1 MSLMASAEKF
11 VDDGDNSESTSLPTY
26 KMSKTLSDSPNA
38 PESISTHSRLQ
49 TELRIFGQK
58 ENNDLKNT
66 RDLHEPDEE
75 IYSKESRSYDVPVCG
90 WKEQRCSSRKRVSP
104 VCDILADR
112 ECKVLKLV
120 ETQDNHFGLC
130 EPYFKINTT
139 ITDADQNG
147 GQCLKHVVFREG
159 QDGDSSHGGVP
170 LSALHSTQ
178 NKVVGD
184 CGEKEGHGWNISRD
198 HKAEGKQFSK
208 ESRRI
213 SNRVELVAFA
223 SMKHIKVED
232 GNEDSLEVPVLDLKT
247 PCALKDTG
255 IKKEVVE
262 EGTCVLPGFP
272 SQNRV
277 SPNRDFLAD
286 SGHELGKTQYRH
298 LGQCEADFNIH
309 EAVVT
314 ETDQSGGQPIQQVFF
329 RNDGLLEMPVLDAET
344 PSAWEDTGIKK
355 EVIDEGTSLQPYF
368 PTQYQVPS
376 YLGRKAQSCLL
387 SPVFDFLS
395 DCGHYLPGLGEIQDG
410 HLGQYEADFNIPEFV
425 VTDANQNG
433 GQPIQHGVTF
443 GNDEF
448 LKIPELESII
458 PSAWEDTGIK
468 KETVDVG
475 TSAQPYFLTH
485 HLVRSYLGGTEQSC
499 PSEKRFSPVCD
510 IMADCGLEA
519 PRVNETQDRYL
530 GQYKS
535 GFNINAVVTDA
546 NESEGQPIQHGL
558 VFGNKEFWEMPAL
571 DPLKTP
577 SSWGDGDIKK
587 EVVDEGTSVQPCLLT
602 HHLVPSYLC
611 RKTRN
616 ELGETQ
622 DRHSGQYEAD
632 VNIHEVTMTDGNQN
646 GGQSI
651 EHAISGT
658 SPDVLEDP
666 LRSQG
671 GACVQTIQETRLFN
685 KPSKIKREEE
695 SSEINNGEQGKG
707 REQSKNNA
715 KECTSV
721 IKDKN
726 KKKKSIEISH
736 NMKLP
741 EGSLTGVENSKSLHH
756 YVRRNKCNCSSKSD
770 IRCKVQDTL
779 RLFHAVLRKL
789 VQANE
794 TKTQGRVDAS
804 IQLIAAAKIL
814 KDNDKYV
821 NTKKMLGAVPGV
833 EVGDLFNYRFELAMI
848 GLHRQIQRGIDF
860 INQDGKIIA
869 ISIVDSGRYDNDT
882 VDSHVLIYSGQGGN
896 VAGGCKLLQDQKL
909 ENGNLALKNSIDKRN
924 MVRVIRGFKERKQIG
939 GRRTTTATYIYDG
952 LYTVER
958 YWHDLGPHGKW
969 TYKFELRRAP
979 NQPEQP
985 MNKVKREKHEKQ
997 PKKARKSKKREACN
1011 VNDISKGK
1019 EKFPICAVNTI
1030 DNEKS
1035 PPFTYITEVMY
1046 PDWCQLIPPEGCDC
1060 KDGCSSSKHC
1070 ACSIKNGGEIPYNYS
1085 GAIVEEKSLVY
1096 ECGPSCKCPPT
1107 CHNRVSQHGIKH
1119 PLEIFKTE
1127 SNGWGLRP
1135 LSSIASGSFVCEYI
1149 GELLDDNDAEQRT
1162 DNNAYLFG
1170 IGQYYND
1177 LTLRE
1182 GLSALIPDMPLSCTN
1197 VVENAG
1203 FTLDAAKFA
1212 NVGRFINHS
1221 CSPNLFAQNVLYDSE
1236 DKSLP
1241 HIMFFAAQN
1250 IPPLQELTYHYNHTV
1265 DQVIDSSK
1273 NIKKKSC
1280 ACCSN
1285 NCTCSK

>member
-1 MSLMASAEKF
+1 MSLMASGEKL
-11 VDDGDNSESTSLPTY
+11 VDDGDISKSTSLPTY
-26 KMSKTLSDSPNA
+26 KMSKTPPGDSPNA
-38 PESISTHSRLQ
+38 PESISTHGSLQ
-49 TELRIFGQK
+49 KEMRIFGQK
-58 ENNDLKNT
+58 EKNYLKNT
-66 RDLHEPDEE
+66 NDLPEPDEK
-75 IYSKESRSYDVPVCG
+75 IYSIESKSYDVPVFG

-104 VCDILADR
+104 VCDFLADR
-112 ECKVLKLV
+112 ECKVLKLI
-120 ETQDNHFGLC
+120 ETQVNLLGIC

-139 ITDADQNG
+139 AITDADQNG
-147 GQCLKHVVFREG
+147 RQWLKHDLVFRKG
-159 QDGDSSHGGVP
+159 QDGDSSNAGVP

-178 NKVVGD
+178 NKEFRD
-184 CGEKEGHGWNISRD
+184 CGEKEGHGGNITRD
-198 HKAEGKQFSK
+198 HKAEGKQISI

-232 GNEDSLEVPVLDLKT
+232 GNKDSLEVPVLDLKT

-262 EGTCVLPGFP
+262 EETSVLPSLP

-286 SGHELGKTQYRH
+286 CGHELSETQYIH
-298 LGQCEADFNIH
+298 LGQCEAAFNIH
-309 EAVVT
+309 EVVVT
-314 ETDQSGGQPIQQVFF
+314 ETDQSGGQPIQQEAFF
-329 RNDGLLEMPVLDAET
+329 RNDGLLEMPVSDAET
-344 PSAWEDTGIKK
+344 PCEWEDTGIKK

-368 PTQYQVPS
+368 LTQYQVPS

-387 SPVFDFLS
+387 SPVFDFLADS
-395 DCGHYLPGLGEIQDG
+395 GHDLPRLGEIQG
-410 HLGQYEADFNIPEFV
+410 VNLGQYEADFNIPEFV
-425 VTDANQNG
+425 TTDANQNG
-433 GQPIQHGVTF
+433 GQPIQDGVTF
-443 GNDEF
+443 GNDF
-448 LKIPELESII
+448 LKIPELESITH
-458 PSAWEDTGIK
+458 SALEDTGIK
-468 KETVDVG
+468 KEIVEEG
-475 TSAQPYFLTH
+475 TTAQPYFLTH
-485 HLVRSYLGGTEQSC
+485 HLFRSYLGGTEQSC
-499 PSEKRFSPVCD
+499 PS
-510 IMADCGLEA
+510 GLET
-519 PRVNETQDRYL
+519 PQENEIQDRCV
-530 GQYKS
+530 GQYES
-535 GFNINAVVTDA
+535 GFNINSVVTDA
-546 NESEGQPIQHGL
+546 NESGGQPIQHG
-558 VFGNKEFWEMPAL
+558 VIFENKEFWEIPDL

-577 SSWGDGDIKK
+577 SSWEDADIKK
-587 EVVDEGTSVQPCLLT
+587 EVVDEGTSVQPCLLS

-611 RKTRN
+611 MN
-616 ELGETQ
+616 ILGETQ

-632 VNIHEVTMTDGNQN
+632 VNIQEITVTDANQN
-646 GGQSI
+646 GGQPI
-651 EHAISGT
+651 QHGIYGT
-658 SPDVLEDP
+658 IPNVLEDP
-666 LRSQG
+666 LRSLG
-671 GACVQTIQETRLFN
+671 GACVQTILETPLFN
-685 KPSKIKREEE
+685 EPSKIKREEE
-695 SSEINNGEQGKG
+695 SCDINNGEQGKG
-707 REQSKNNA
+707 RGKSENNR

-726 KKKKSIEISH
+726 KKKKSIEFSQ

-741 EGSLTGVENSKSLHH
+741 EASITGVENAKGLHH
-756 YVRRNKCNCSSKSD
+756 YVRRNTCNCSSKSD

-814 KDNDKYV
+814 KDNNKYV
-821 NTKKMLGAVPGV
+821 NTTKMLGAVPGV
-833 EVGDLFNYRFELAMI
+833 EVGDLFNYRFELSMI

-869 ISIVDSGRYDNDT
+869 ISIVDSGRYENDT

-909 ENGNLALKNSIDKRN
+909 EDGNLALKNSIDKRN

-958 YWHDLGPHGKW
+958 YWHDFGPHGKW

-985 MNKVKREKHEKQ
+985 MNKVKREKQEKQ

-1046 PDWCQLIPPEGCDC
+1046 PDWCRLIPPEGCDC

-1070 ACSIKNGGEIPYNYS
+1070 ACSVKNGGEIPYNYS

-1096 ECGPSCKCPPT
+1096 ECGPLCKCPPT
-1107 CHNRVSQHGIKH
+1107 CHNRVSQHGIKY

-1135 LSSIASGSFVCEYI
+1135 LSSIATGSFVCEYM
-1149 GELLDDNDAEQRT
+1149 GELLNDNDAKQRT

-1170 IGQYYND
+1170 IGQYYNN

-1182 GLSALIPDMPLSCTN
+1182 GLSALIPDMPPSCTN

-1221 CSPNLFAQNVLYDSE
+1221 CSPNLFAQNVLYDHE
-1236 DKSLP
+1236 DKRLP
-1241 HIMFFAAQN
+1241 HIMFFATQN

-1265 DQVIDSSK
+1265 DQVIGSSR

-1280 ACCSN
+1280 TCGSN